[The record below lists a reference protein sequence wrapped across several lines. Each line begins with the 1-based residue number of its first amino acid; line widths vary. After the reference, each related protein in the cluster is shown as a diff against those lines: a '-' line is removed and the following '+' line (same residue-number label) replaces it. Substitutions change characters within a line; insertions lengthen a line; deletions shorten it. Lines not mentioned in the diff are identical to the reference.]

1 MSRRRRQ
8 KGTRSEDGLP
18 KMARCPACD
27 RSPCWSCELEDGVL
41 TCRVGCPS
49 CGART
54 GERGSLEEAIA
65 IWNEGVRLLVEDM
78 STLKELREEG
88 VKLGGINIQEVSEVT
103 KMLEKKQMD
112 WRKCR
117 DVGVVQNTVVF
128 SMDEFQSV
136 LEVMKKARRIF

>member
-1 MSRRRRQ
+1 MSRRR
-8 KGTRSEDGLP
+8 KGRRSKDGLL
-18 KMARCPACD
+18 KIERCPTCD
-27 RSPCWSCELEDGVL
+27 RAACWNCELEDGVL
-41 TCRVGCPS
+41 SCWVGCPS
-49 CGART
+49 CGSRT
-54 GERGSLEEAIA
+54 GERACLEEAVA
-65 IWNEGVRLLVEDM
+65 AWNEGVRLLVEDM

-88 VKLGGINIQEVSEVT
+88 VKLGGINIEEVSEVT